1 VAVTEAP
8 ETFDP
13 DLSTTVP
20 EKLPVP
26 WPYMGGEIAEPL
38 AIKMKR
44 REALCTKLE
53 AGRPRCI
60 TEVAPTIGQFMCRL
74 L

>member
-38 AIKMKR
+38 AMKMR
-44 REALCTKLE
+44 RRKALRTKLE
-53 AGRPRCI
+53 AGCPRC
-60 TEVAPTIGQFMCRL
+60 TAEVALTIGQFMCRL